1 MKVIQ
6 NGGIGGV
13 DVQVL
18 AVHEH
23 CWTAEEKL
31 HHEPPIDDDNP
42 LIFHLWFI
50 QQGEVV
56 FQIDEKI
63 RRVKSGEMCLL
74 PVDLERDIF
83 TPQSASWLSL
93 RLSITVFN
101 KFNLLKN
108 IPLPAQWRPDEA
120 ERLQMESWM
129 TQIIREYRTEKDY
142 HRLVVNGLIQA
153 LFGLCWPH
161 LTSNS
166 LTWSIH
172 AELPEWLAQTM
183 RRIADDPS
191 CSVAALAHE
200 AGFSPAQF
208 RRAFHQQIGT
218 SPREYL
224 HSHRFEAACHF
235 LRHTDLSVRVIV
247 ERIGLRN
254 VNHFTQIFK
263 DIYGMSPSLY
273 RVSQRNEEI

>member
-23 CWTAEEKL
+23 RWLAGEKL

-42 LIFHLWFI
+42 FIFHLWFI
-50 QQGEVV
+50 QQGYVT
-56 FQIDEKI
+56 FQTEEK
-63 RRVKSGEMCLL
+63 RRINSGEMCLL
-74 PVDLERDIF
+74 PVTLERDVF
-83 TPQSASWLSL
+83 TPKPASWISL

-108 IPLPAQWRPDEA
+108 ISLPAQWRPDDA
-120 ERLQMESWM
+120 ERIYMESWM
-129 TQIIREYRTEKDY
+129 TQIIREFRMEKDH

-153 LFGLCWPH
+153 LFGFCWPH
-161 LTSNS
+161 LTPQS
-166 LTWSIH
+166 LIWSIQS
-172 AELPEWLAQTM
+172 ELPEWLAQTM

-191 CSVAALAHE
+191 STVAALARE
-200 AGFSPAQF
+200 AGVSPAQF

-224 HSHRFEAACHF
+224 HSHRFEVACHY
-235 LRHTDLSVRVIV
+235 LRHTELPVGTIV
-247 ERIGLRN
+247 KRIGLRN
-254 VNHFTQIFK
+254 VNHFSQIFK
-263 DIYGMSPSLY
+263 DIYGMSPSHY
-273 RVSQRNEEI
+273 RVSQRNEDI